1 MAKLGFKL
9 FVGTQSPHFLLHL
22 PVHRPYN
29 MESQSSPSSAW
40 DQIDLNKAASC
51 GSNLNVT
58 FSARTRQ
65 LNSLGLYLTFEIIR
79 SSEDGPG
86 KLSCKSQMTDKMQH
100 WELDSAT
107 VWWWHGPWEADFAR
121 GVTLVLLT
129 AIGGRK
135 PKIPGTESQWFFFK
149 QAINSHNFQ
158 DRQLFPCP
166 LKKAF
171 RNAVQLKPICYLL
184 GMQSGKTWSLLLGGL
199 QGRPAGCSV
208 CSERSPTSCWQPA
221 KQSRSA

>member
-29 MESQSSPSSAW
+29 MESQSSPSFAW

-86 KLSCKSQMTDKMQH
+86 KLSCKSRMTDRRQH

-107 VWWWHGPWEADFAR
+107 VLMVAW
-121 GVTLVLLT
+121 TLRDRLRQ
-129 AIGGRK
+129 G
-135 PKIPGTESQWFFFK
+135 
-149 QAINSHNFQ
+149 SHA
-158 DRQLFPCP
+158 CP
-166 LKKAF
+166 SDTHRWKKD
-171 RNAVQLKPICYLL
+171 
-184 GMQSGKTWSLLLGGL
+184 
-199 QGRPAGCSV
+199 
-208 CSERSPTSCWQPA
+208 
-221 KQSRSA
+221 